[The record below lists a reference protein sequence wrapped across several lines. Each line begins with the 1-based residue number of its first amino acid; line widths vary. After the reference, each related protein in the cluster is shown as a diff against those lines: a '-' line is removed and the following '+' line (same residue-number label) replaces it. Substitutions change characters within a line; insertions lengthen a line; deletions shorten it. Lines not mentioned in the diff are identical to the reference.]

1 MTTTTL
7 STIHFQAHVSD
18 VGEITL
24 PPLPEI
30 FFGENIIVKIDKQEK
45 EKQSAQERKRAFD
58 ELCKAWRED
67 ERSTEEILRDIY
79 ESRTGSR
86 EREPL

>member
-1 MTTTTL
+1 MTL
-7 STIHFQAHVSD
+7 STIHFQTHVSD
-18 VGEITL
+18 GGEITL
-24 PPLPEI
+24 PPLPET
-30 FFGENIIVKIDKQEK
+30 FCGEYVTVKIDRQEN
-45 EKQSAQERKRAFD
+45 EKQSVQERKRAFE
-58 ELCKAWRED
+58 ELCTAWRED